1 MTDREKPNAGHY
13 LEAVDRAHTICLMV
27 DKLLAEHPAVLA
39 HEDTREAMANLEA
52 AAKAMYGT
60 AWHRVP

>member
-27 DKLLAEHPAVLA
+27 SELLAEHPAVLA
-39 HEDTREAMANLEA
+39 HEDACKALAGLEA
-52 AAKAMYGT
+52 AAMQMYQVAG
-60 AWHRVP
+60 RRL